1 MLRSLNSGVSGLMN
15 HQVRMDVIGN
25 NISNVNTV
33 GYKGR
38 RVTFEESFNQLIK
51 GASRT
56 ESKAGGTNP
65 MQVGLGVAVGSID
78 VMTGQGNL
86 QNTGRIFDLA
96 IEGNAFFGVSDGN
109 GTYYTRNGAFQLD
122 SEGYIILPTNGFV
135 LQGRMADSFGN
146 FPPGTAIGN
155 LQIPMS
161 QQAPAKETT
170 EVSLGRN
177 LNSEADAKGSVT
189 YSQRMLH
196 PADEARQPETNT
208 INDPGKG
215 STTLNSLYN
224 SKGQSLNIK
233 ENDALTISWFDQA
246 SFTSGMPATGS
257 LTVKV
262 SEQDG
267 DRNINGLRT
276 TVWTI
281 NDFAEAITEAI
292 NHDRNGVR
300 LTYQALEDPDLPLGA
315 PIPGGTNAYIEKEVN
330 HKVKLVQDPISGA
343 YTGELQIIYD
353 PEMLKSTN
361 DPLAT
366 FQANQIFNLQITSS
380 NPLSNSY
387 VGKAFS
393 FGSHIGPE
401 LGNYPE
407 NTDSNKVK
415 SDALLRPAEQFDYMY
430 MVRDANGNKLYP
442 GLDTGD
448 PIDVFGAIGKSSIE
462 DGKSDPLNFYPP
474 NAYDVSGT
482 VKTPVSISDAV
493 SLREIN
499 DYNQWVQ
506 DVNRWVA
513 SSKNN
518 GVWKTPLPT
527 LGTVGSTAAS
537 STNVP
542 PDPPGTNAFGVPSNA
557 SFADKE
563 AAYLAYLNWPEAPA
577 PVPNSPKE
585 PPPPSLLNSNLN
597 GVLGASPGL
606 VSYAGITGLQYKIDE
621 KDGHI
626 IKIEMN
632 ALEPIA
638 QKEADEY
645 KKWQAAVTKWA
656 STQTWPPATSFDTK
670 AIAYN
675 GTGGPADALP
685 RPAVF
690 GASGLTGTGTTGLLY
705 TFNNLTGAIET
716 IKSTPAPIT
725 GAQTT
730 YFAGELKNVTLMDDL
745 LAKIRN
751 DFKLPAEYVD
761 RDGNHLMSVGMNP
774 AGTDDGIPP
783 GSIVIRGSKG
793 KDFSV
798 NNLSIRGVNSNSD
811 KVAPTFFNAAMGFT
825 EKRKAEDVGVIDVP
839 VSVYDESGAEHIMT
853 ITFVH
858 TGRAGEW
865 EWKATFAGKEDIM
878 PGSGSGKVTFGQ
890 DGTVSAW
897 IFDNGGSQLQV
908 DPHNGSNMMY
918 ITLNVG
924 GPGDFRGITQFASPS
939 TVNFLSQDGY
949 PTGNLTEVTIDEY
962 GLVEG
967 TFSNGTNRKI
977 AQIMM
982 VDFANPGGLLDLTDS
997 VYTTSANSG
1006 DPIWGLPVTQSSS
1019 KVKPGAVE
1027 MSNVDLSAEFTNM
1040 ITTQRG
1046 YQANSRVITV
1056 SDTMLEEL
1064 VNLKR

>member
-38 RVTFEESFNQLIK
+38 RVTFEESFNQLVK
-51 GASRT
+51 GASRS

-65 MQVGLGVAVGSID
+65 MQVGLGVAVGSVD

-96 IEGNAFFGVSDGN
+96 IEGNAFFGVSDGT

-155 LQIPMS
+155 LQIPLS

-170 EVSLGRN
+170 EVTIARN

-208 INDPGKG
+208 INDPGKE

-233 ENDALTISWFDQA
+233 ENDALTISWYDQA
-246 SFTSGMPATGS
+246 SITSGMPATGS
-257 LTVKV
+257 LTVRV

-267 DRNINGLRT
+267 ERDINGLRT

-281 NDFAEAITEAI
+281 NDFAEAITESL

-300 LTYQALEDPDLPLGA
+300 LTYMALEDPDQPWLAGV
-315 PIPGGTNAYIEKEVN
+315 NDYVEKEVN

-361 DPLAT
+361 DPQAT
-366 FQANQIFNLQITSS
+366 FKANQIFNLQITSS
-380 NPLSNSY
+380 NPLSNSF

-401 LGNYPE
+401 IGNYPE
-407 NTDSNKVK
+407 NTDASRVK

-430 MVRDANGNKLYP
+430 MLRDANGNRLYP

-448 PIDVFGAIGKSSIE
+448 PIDVFGSIGKSSIE

-499 DYNQWVQ
+499 DYNQWVA

-518 GVWKTPLPT
+518 GVWKANTFTIAQSGTTGPTP
-527 LGTVGSTAAS
+527 AS
-537 STNVP
+537 STNIP

-557 SFADKE
+557 TFAEKE
-563 AAYLAYLNWPEAPA
+563 AAYLAYLNWPESPA
-577 PVPNSPKE
+577 PVPTTPRE
-585 PPPPSLLNSNLN
+585 PSPPSLLNSNHL
-597 GVLGASPGL
+597 GILGASPAL
-606 VSYAGITGLQYKIDE
+606 TSYAGITGLNYDIDP

-626 IKIEMN
+626 IQITMN

-638 QKEADEY
+638 QKEADDY
-645 KKWQAAVTKWA
+645 KKWAAAVNRWA
-656 STQTWPPATSFDTK
+656 ATQTWGPTDNFTTK
-670 AIAYN
+670 AAAYSSTAN
-675 GTGGPADALP
+675 ALP
-685 RPAVF
+685 TPAVYDSS
-690 GASGLTGTGTTGLLY
+690 GTKVGVTGLTY
-705 TFNNLTGAIET
+705 KFNLDTGAIET
-716 IKSTPAPIT
+716 IKMLAVAPAT
-725 GAQTT
+725 EDTVF
-730 YFAGELKNVTLMDDL
+730 FAGDLKSVTLMDDL

-751 DFKLPAEYVD
+751 DFKLPAEYID
-761 RDGNHLMSVGMNP
+761 RDGKHLLSVGMNP

-783 GSIVIRGSKG
+783 GSIVIRGAKG
-793 KDFSV
+793 SDFSV
-798 NNLSIRGVNSNSD
+798 NNLSIRGVNGNSD

-825 EKRKAEDVGVIDVP
+825 EKRKAEDVGVVP
-839 VSVYDESGAEHIMT
+839 AVMSVYDESGAEHVMT

-865 EWKATFAGKEDIM
+865 EWKATFAGKEDII

-897 IFDNGGSQLQV
+897 IFDNGGSQMQV
-908 DPHNGSNMMY
+908 DPRNGSKMMN
-918 ITLNVG
+918 ISLNVG
-924 GPGDFRGITQFASPS
+924 GPGDFRGITQFASAS
-939 TVNFLSQDGY
+939 TINCIAQDGY
-949 PTGNLTEVTIDEY
+949 TTGNLIEVSIDEF
-962 GLVEG
+962 GLIEG

-982 VDFANPGGLLDLTDS
+982 IDFANPGGLMDLSDS
-997 VYTTSANSG
+997 IYTTSANSG
-1006 DPIWGLPVTQSSS
+1006 DPVWGLPVTQSSS
-1019 KVKPGAVE
+1019 KLKPGAVE

>member
-38 RVTFEESFNQLIK
+38 RVTFEESFNQLMK

-96 IEGNAFFGVSDGN
+96 IEGSAFFGVSDGN

-122 SEGYIILPTNGFV
+122 SEGYIILPTNGMV

-170 EVSLGRN
+170 QIDISRN

-189 YSQRMLH
+189 YSQRILH
-196 PADEARQPETNT
+196 PVDSYRLPETNT
-208 INDPGKG
+208 INDPGKEA
-215 STTLNSLYN
+215 TTLNSLYN

-233 ENDALTISWFDQA
+233 ENDALTISWYDQA
-246 SFTSGMPATGS
+246 SVTSGAPAFGS
-257 LTVKV
+257 VTVKV
-262 SEQDG
+262 SEQEG
-267 DRNINGLRT
+267 ERSINGIRT
-276 TVWTI
+276 TVWTMD
-281 NDFAEAITEAI
+281 DFAEAITEAL
-292 NHDRNGVR
+292 NHDRNGNR
-300 LTYQALEDPDLPLGA
+300 LTYTMADP
-315 PIPGGTNAYIEKEVN
+315 PGSTTYVTKDVN
-330 HKVKLVQDPISGA
+330 HKVTLVQDPISGA

-353 PEMLKSTN
+353 PDMLAASG

-366 FQANQIFNLQITSS
+366 FKANQIFNLQISSS
-380 NPLSNSY
+380 NPLSNSF

-401 LGNYPE
+401 IGNYPN
-407 NTDSNKVK
+407 NTDANKIK
-415 SDALLRPAEQFDYMY
+415 SDAFLRPAEQFDYMY
-430 MVRDANGNKLYP
+430 MLRDASGNRLYP

-448 PIDVFGAIGKSSIE
+448 PIDIFGSVGKTSIE
-462 DGKSDPLNFYPP
+462 DGKSDPLAFYPP
-474 NAYDVSGT
+474 NAYDIQGGK
-482 VKTPVSISDAV
+482 KTPVSISDAA

-499 DYNQWVQ
+499 DYTKWVA
-506 DVNRWVA
+506 DVNKWVA

-518 GVWKTPLPT
+518 QSIPAGGYPTP
-527 LGTVGSTAAS
+527 GNKGSVGPV
-537 STNVP
+537 VP
-542 PDPPGTNAFGVPSNA
+542 PALPGSAAYGVPTTA

-563 AAYLAYLNWPEAPA
+563 WAYLSYLNFPELPTPPPA
-577 PVPNSPKE
+577 VAIE
-585 PPPPSLLNSNLN
+585 APPPSSVNT
-597 GVLGASPGL
+597 VLPVLPANTGE
-606 VSYAGITGLQYKIDE
+606 TGLIYDIDP

-626 IKIEMN
+626 IQITMN
-632 ALEPIA
+632 ALNTIG
-638 QKEADEY
+638 QKETDDYRA
-645 KKWQAAVTKWA
+645 WAAEVNKYNAGLATPFTSFAAAASDYA
-656 STQTWPPATSFDTK
+656 STNPPPAGLRT
-670 AIAYN
+670 
-675 GTGGPADALP
+675 PAL
-685 RPAVF
+685 F
-690 GASGLTGTGTTGLLY
+690 GTGTPPHTSSLTGLIYDLD
-705 TFNNLTGAIET
+705 LTDGHIIS
-716 IKSTPAPIT
+716 IKDIGGQSF
-725 GAQTT
+725 
-730 YFAGELKNVTLMDDL
+730 FAGELKNVTLMDDL

-761 RDGNHLMSVGMNP
+761 RDGNHILSVGMNP

-793 KDFSV
+793 KDFAI

-825 EKRKAEDVGVIDVP
+825 EKRKAEDVGVVDTVI
-839 VSVYDESGAEHIMT
+839 SVYDESGAEHVMT
-853 ITFVH
+853 ISFVH

-918 ITLNVG
+918 LNLNVG
-924 GPGDFRGITQFASPS
+924 GPGDFRGITQFASAS
-939 TVNFLSQDGY
+939 TVSCIGQDGY
-949 PTGNLTEVTIDEY
+949 TTGNLVEVTIDEY

-982 VDFANPGGLLDLTDS
+982 IDFANPGGLLDMSDS
-997 VYTTSANSG
+997 IYTTSANSG
-1006 DPIWGLPVTQSSS
+1006 DPVWGLPVTQSSS
-1019 KVKPGAVE
+1019 KLKPGAVE

>member
-1 MLRSLNSGVSGLMN
+1 MLRSLNSGVTGLMN

-33 GYKGR
+33 GFKGR

-155 LQIPMS
+155 LQIPLS

-170 EVSLGRN
+170 EVVIARN
-177 LNSEADAKGSVT
+177 LNSESDAKGSVT

-196 PADEARQPETNT
+196 PADEVRQPATNT
-208 INDPGKG
+208 INDPGKE
-215 STTLNSLYN
+215 STTLDSLYN

-233 ENDALTISWFDQA
+233 ENDALTISWYEQA

-262 SEQDG
+262 SEEEGVRD
-267 DRNINGLRT
+267 ISGLRT

-292 NHDRNGVR
+292 NHDRNGNR
-300 LTYQALEDPDLPLGA
+300 LTYQALQDPTSPASPANPYVIKD
-315 PIPGGTNAYIEKEVN
+315 VN
-330 HKVKLVQDPISGA
+330 HKVQLVTDPISGA

-353 PEMLKSTN
+353 KDMLKATG
-361 DPLAT
+361 DPLASCPT
-366 FQANQIFNLQITSS
+366 SQIFNLQITSS

-387 VGKAFS
+387 LNKAFN

-401 LGNYPE
+401 IGNYPE
-407 NTDSNKVK
+407 NTDPNRIK

-430 MVRDANGNKLYP
+430 MLRDANGNRLYP

-448 PIDVFGAIGKSSIE
+448 PIDVFGSIGKSSIE
-462 DGKSDPLNFYPP
+462 EGKSDPLAFYPP
-474 NAYDVSGT
+474 NAYDVGGS
-482 VKTPVSISDAV
+482 VKTPVSISDGT
-493 SLREIN
+493 SLKEIN
-499 DYNQWVQ
+499 DYNQWVL
-506 DVNRWVA
+506 DVNKWVS

-518 GVWKTPLPT
+518 QIWTDPPYAPWGGGVPGIVPLPP
-527 LGTVGSTAAS
+527 GS
-537 STNVP
+537 
-542 PDPPGTNAFGVPSNA
+542 PPGSANYGVSTTA
-557 SFADKE
+557 TFAEKE
-563 AAYLAYLNWPEAPA
+563 AAYLAYLNYPESPTQ
-577 PVPNSPKE
+577 PPNIQIDA
-585 PPPPSLLNSNLN
+585 PPPSSVSSLSVFQ
-597 GVLGASPGL
+597 GGAL
-606 VSYAGITGLQYKIDE
+606 QTYAGVTGLRYEIDQ

-626 IKIEMN
+626 IQITMN
-632 ALEPIA
+632 ALDPIS
-638 QKEADEY
+638 QKEADDY
-645 KKWQAAVTKWA
+645 KKWAAEVNKYA
-656 STQTWPPATSFDTK
+656 STVTWPAPPAPAPTFDDK
-670 AIAYN
+670 VFVYLRDHGAN
-675 GTGGPADALP
+675 ALP
-685 RPAVF
+685 TPAIF
-690 GASGLTGTGTTGLLY
+690 DGYSGLGQSGVTGLNY
-705 TFNNLTGAIET
+705 TFDQKTGAIESIT
-716 IKSTPAPIT
+716 KPGALSTDPPLVF
-725 GAQTT
+725 
-730 YFAGELKNVTLMDDL
+730 FAGDLKNVTLVDDL

-774 AGTDDGIPP
+774 SGTDDGIPP

-793 KDFSV
+793 KDFSI

-825 EKRKAEDVGVIDVP
+825 EKRKAEDVGVFPAVM
-839 VSVYDESGAEHIMT
+839 SVYDESGAEHVLT
-853 ITFVH
+853 INFVH

-865 EWKATFAGKEDIM
+865 EWKASFAGKEDII

-890 DGTVSAW
+890 DGTVSSW

-908 DPHNGSNMMY
+908 DPHNGSNIMY
-918 ITLNVG
+918 LNLNVG
-924 GPGDFRGITQFASPS
+924 GPGDFRGITQFASAS
-939 TVNFLSQDGY
+939 TINIVAQDGY
-949 PTGNLTEVTIDEY
+949 TTGNLIEVTIDEY

-967 TFSNGTNRKI
+967 TFSNGTNRSI

-982 VDFANPGGLLDLTDS
+982 IDFANPGGLMDMSDS
-997 VYTTSANSG
+997 IYTTSANSG
-1006 DPIWGLPVTQSSS
+1006 DPVWGLPITQSSS

>member
-38 RVTFEESFNQLIK
+38 RVTFEESFNQLMK

-109 GTYYTRNGAFQLD
+109 GTFYTRNGAFQLD

-155 LQIPMS
+155 LQIPLS

-170 EVSLGRN
+170 EVIIARN
-177 LNSEADAKGSVT
+177 LDSESDAKGSVT

-196 PADEARQPETNT
+196 PVDESRPPETNT
-208 INDPGKG
+208 VNDPGKE

-224 SKGQSLNIK
+224 SKGQSLGIK
-233 ENDALTISWFDQA
+233 ENDALTISWYDQA
-246 SFTSGMPATGS
+246 SFTSGTPAFGS

-262 SEQDG
+262 SEDEG
-267 DRNINGLRT
+267 IRDINGLRT

-281 NDFAEAITEAI
+281 NDFAEAIEEAL
-292 NHDRNGVR
+292 NHDKNGAR
-300 LTYQALEDPDLPLGA
+300 LTYQAEDPLNLG
-315 PIPGGTNAYIEKEVN
+315 TYITKNVE
-330 HKVKLVQDPISGA
+330 HKVTLVTDPISGA
-343 YTGELQIIYD
+343 YTGELQIEYD
-353 PEMLKSTN
+353 TKMLAATN
-361 DPLAT
+361 DPRAT

-387 VGKAFS
+387 LNKAFN

-401 LGNYPE
+401 IGNYPN
-407 NTDSNKVK
+407 NTDAARIK

-430 MVRDANGNKLYP
+430 MVRDSNGNRLYP

-448 PIDVFGAIGKSSIE
+448 PIDVFGSVGKTSIE
-462 DGKSDPLNFYPP
+462 DGKSDPLAFYPP
-474 NAYDVSGT
+474 NAYDLQNGI
-482 VKTPVSISDAV
+482 KTPVSISDAV

-499 DYNQWVQ
+499 DYNQWVAE
-506 DVNRWVA
+506 VNKWVA

-518 GVWKTPLPT
+518 HNWRDPATIAGIGPNWIN
-527 LGTVGSTAAS
+527 GTGNMPAS
-537 STNVP
+537 STNIP
-542 PDPPGTNAFGVPSNA
+542 PDPAGTNAFGVDPTDT
-557 SFADKE
+557 FARKE
-563 AAYLAYLNWPEAPA
+563 AAYLAYLNYPESPLPAPA
-577 PVPNSPKE
+577 NPIQA
-585 PPPPSLLNSNLN
+585 PPPSLVSTPLN
-597 GVLGASPGL
+597 ATTPTL
-606 VSYAGITGLQYKIDE
+606 VSYAGVTGLIYDIDP

-626 IKIEMN
+626 IKIN
-632 ALEPIA
+632 INGLDPIG
-638 QKEADEY
+638 QKETDDY
-645 KKWQAAVTKWA
+645 KKWAAAVNKWA
-656 STQTWPPATSFDTK
+656 SEQSPPTPGNFAAKVT
-670 AIAYN
+670 AYN
-675 GTGGPADALP
+675 GSTGHLPTPPIYLDTNNKSALTNLYYILDA
-685 RPAVF
+685 
-690 GASGLTGTGTTGLLY
+690 
-705 TFNNLTGAIET
+705 NTGAISA
-716 IKSTPAPIT
+716 IRGGT
-725 GAQTT
+725 GALGDTEF
-730 YFAGELKNVTLMDDL
+730 FAGDLKNVTLMDDL

-774 AGTDDGIPP
+774 AGTDDGIPA

-798 NNLSIRGVNSNSD
+798 NNLSIRGINSNSD

-825 EKRKAEDVGVIDVP
+825 EKRKAEDVGVFPAVM
-839 VSVYDESGAEHIMT
+839 SVYDESGAEHVLT

-865 EWKATFAGKEDIM
+865 EWKATFAGKEDIL

-890 DGTVSAW
+890 DGTVSSW

-908 DPHNGSNMMY
+908 DPHNGSNIMY
-918 ITLNVG
+918 LNLNVG
-924 GPGDFRGITQFASPS
+924 GPGDFRGITQFASAS
-939 TVNFLSQDGY
+939 TVNIVGQDGY
-949 PTGNLTEVTIDEY
+949 TTGNLIEVSIDEY

-982 VDFANPGGLLDLTDS
+982 IDFANPGGLLDLSDS
-997 VYTTSANSG
+997 IYTTSANSG
-1006 DPIWGLPVTQSSS
+1006 DPVWGLPITQSSS
-1019 KVKPGAVE
+1019 KLKPGAVE